1 MIEANHSSVH
11 ILQLA
16 LQTVISKSIKQAG
29 SYVDENR
36 LRFDFTYPSKITDE
50 EIIKVEDF
58 VNDYINKKII
68 VSTEIMPIDKA
79 KELGAMALFSEKYGD
94 MVRVVKI
101 GKSIELCGGTH
112 ANNTTD
118 IHRFAIYNIE
128 SKGSNVYRIEAAT
141 GSKIDS
147 ILFDVIKPYNDEMMK
162 LLMKVKETT
171 IQARI
176 EGIEIDFDVSIDNS
190 KPTSY
195 KDIIFDKNE
204 LQYVKDEVKNFE
216 KKYNELKL
224 NKALN
229 NLDYYKN
236 KIKDYNGVKALIMET
251 TSMEVSVLKSI
262 SDALVNFIGEG
273 FVFFANIKNKNSI
286 NYIARST
293 TTVNAGFIVKEVSIA
308 TGGNGGGS
316 PTFAQGGGNDI
327 SKLKDVYEYVE
338 KEIKNEK

>member
-1 MIEANHSSVH
+1 
-11 ILQLA
+11 
-16 LQTVISKSIKQAG
+16 
-29 SYVDENR
+29 
-36 LRFDFTYPSKITDE
+36 
-50 EIIKVEDF
+50 
-58 VNDYINKKII
+58 
-68 VSTEIMPIDKA
+68 
-79 KELGAMALFSEKYGD
+79 
-94 MVRVVKI
+94 
-101 GKSIELCGGTH
+101 
-112 ANNTTD
+112 
-118 IHRFAIYNIE
+118 
-128 SKGSNVYRIEAAT
+128 
-141 GSKIDS
+141 
-147 ILFDVIKPYNDEMMK
+147 
-162 LLMKVKETT
+162 MKVKETT